1 MSDWL
6 PSSTRIHW
14 WFRSRSSGRLNS
26 LSYWLLALIAA
37 SVVYALLTLITTTGV
52 AYYHRLG
59 ESDWLES
66 RLPNSLT
73 ANGVRS
79 TFIGQLRPLVDKVQ
93 YGDQGQNADNSPL
106 FEAKKVQRSELHCD
120 PAGALF
126 NGRSDRAA
134 SMFDK
139 GEIQVFPTCVTFAPG
154 PSGQLSPAERE
165 VFQNFAVYATSSFRD
180 FKGSA
185 DEITHTERRLARVVG
200 LGDAV
205 NVAPFDVPWL
215 YVASEDGAIAVFPGT
230 TVIAE
235 DRWQT
240 NSRPWFMAAFK
251 GETEL
256 AYNGVRDSDLLT
268 ATYLDILAKTP
279 TLVRTYLC
287 KFSITKPQPQQ
298 FVIGIDLHRRAL
310 ESMDGLRST
319 VSSAPWLHTWRVML
333 ALALSALFFAMVRW
347 ASTVSNRN
355 FVFRRMD
362 GSIYGMVDV
371 KDTTSFGTDNR
382 RTSSRKFELSGGKHA
397 EVTFE
402 ESKEQNQSLRV
413 ENFAEKSRIMRRGI
427 EHWIVSQDI
436 RTTWHLFRLRFES
449 VAKTRVGQIEL
460 TYTSAILPD
469 AHWHDIDEQAFSDS
483 DTKRNEARL
492 PFVLQRNADCCD
504 GKSFEV
510 PQSSIDGA
518 VSLHASG
525 IPETVRTVVNSQ
537 ELLAVRQRRA
547 YVTLD
552 GARLD
557 ELYSKSDVKAVIQLS
572 YFERLLRHGQIDF
585 LLRGKTIH
593 RLVSFPDQATDIDL
607 TGNARDTYNNLLA
620 SYSPVSSRL
629 VRRVNASIDV
639 EGTEPQPVYDF
650 ALLND
655 QLLIVSHYVSE
666 SSVIDV
672 ASGKEAKPQYRVDG
686 YVSWRKS
693 DLEFYRELFE
703 KLARESTP
711 IVQRKPESES
721 AGENLPLSDATRA
734 LHRVVLEP

>member
-14 WFRSRSSGRLNS
+14 WFKSRSSGRLSS
-26 LSYWLLALIAA
+26 LSYWLLAFLAA
-37 SVVYALLTLITTTGV
+37 SMAYALLTLINTTGV

-66 RLPNSLT
+66 RLPASLT
-73 ANGVRS
+73 ANDVKS
-79 TFIGQLRPLVDKVQ
+79 SFINQLRPLVDKVQ
-93 YGDQGQNADNSPL
+93 YGDQGQNANNVPL
-106 FEAKKVQRSELHCD
+106 YEAKGVQRSELHCE
-120 PAGALF
+120 PAGVLF
-126 NGRSDRAA
+126 NGKSDRAA

-154 PSGQLSPAERE
+154 PSGKLSPAERA
-165 VFQNFAVYATSSFRD
+165 VFENFAVYATSSFKK
-180 FKGSA
+180 FAGST
-185 DEITHTERRLARVVG
+185 DEITHIERRMARVVG

-205 NVAPFDVPWL
+205 NAAPFDVPWL

-240 NSRPWFMAAFK
+240 ESRPWFMAAFR

-287 KFSITKPQPQQ
+287 KFSITKPQPKQ
-298 FVIGIDLHRRAL
+298 FVIGIDLHRRTL
-310 ESMDGLRST
+310 ESMDVLSGT
-319 VSSAPWLHTWRVML
+319 AASSAPWFHTGRVTL
-333 ALALSALFFAMVRW
+333 ALALSALFFSMVRW
-347 ASTVSNRN
+347 TSTVSTRN

-371 KDTTSFGTDNR
+371 KETTSFGTDNQ
-382 RTSSRKFELSGGKHA
+382 RTSSRKFEMSGGKQA
-397 EVTFE
+397 QLTIG
-402 ESKEQNQSLRV
+402 ESKEQKQSLRV
-413 ENFAEKSRIMRRGI
+413 ENSAEKSRSMRRGV
-427 EHWIVSQDI
+427 ERWIVSQDI
-436 RTTWHLFRLRFES
+436 RTTWRLFWLFFES
-449 VAKTRVGQIEL
+449 VAKRRVGQIEL

-469 AHWHDIDEQAFSDS
+469 AHWHDFDEQAFSDC
-483 DTKRNEARL
+483 DTKRNEERL
-492 PFVLQRNADCCD
+492 PFALQRNADCCD

-510 PQSSIDGA
+510 PHASIEGTA
-518 VSLHASG
+518 FLHSSG
-525 IPETVRTVVNSQ
+525 IPDTVRTVVNSQ

-552 GARLD
+552 GPRLD
-557 ELYSKSDVKAVIQLS
+557 ELYSKSDVKAVIQVS
-572 YFERLLRHGQIDF
+572 YFERLLKHGQIDF
-585 LLRGKTIH
+585 LLRGRTIH
-593 RLVSFPDQATDIDL
+593 RLVSFPDQAADLDL
-607 TGNARDTYNNLLA
+607 TGTARDTYDNLLA
-620 SYSPVSSRL
+620 RYSPVSSRL

-655 QLLIVSHYVSE
+655 ELLIVSHYVSE
-666 SSVIDV
+666 TSVIDV
-672 ASGKEAKPQYRVDG
+672 ASGKETKPQYRVDG

-703 KLARESTP
+703 KLARESIP
-711 IVQRKPESES
+711 IQQRKADTESEGKDLALS
-721 AGENLPLSDATRA
+721 AANRA
-734 LHRVVLEP
+734 GTV